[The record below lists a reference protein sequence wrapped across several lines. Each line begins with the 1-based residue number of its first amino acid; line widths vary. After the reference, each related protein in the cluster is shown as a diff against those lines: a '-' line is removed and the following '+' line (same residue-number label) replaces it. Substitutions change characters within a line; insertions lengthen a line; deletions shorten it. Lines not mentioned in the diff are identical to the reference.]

1 VIIYVGG
8 SDFNI
13 VDPISTFIFSI
24 IVLLT
29 TRKVIIDSISILMEG
44 SPEELELEKFETTLG
59 SVEGVKEIH
68 DLHVWSLS
76 ANKLAMSAHIIS
88 DKPAVSL
95 RDTTKICKKY
105 KIYHSTI

>member
-59 SVEGVKEIH
+59 SVEGVKG
-68 DLHVWSLS
+68 
-76 ANKLAMSAHIIS
+76 NKQIM
-88 DKPAVSL
+88 
-95 RDTTKICKKY
+95 
-105 KIYHSTI
+105 